1 MEDQAM
7 DDRLFVRVY
16 NVGCGDCIYLR
27 IPDEQFPRHVLIDCG
42 NFFGDRVSYLR
53 FAMQNLQELL
63 NDEEQVPQE
72 RLGKLDLLVA
82 THQHWDHIKGF
93 EGAMETL
100 RDIEIERIWISIAMD
115 EQHED
120 AHQLRALQ
128 AHVATTLERLVERR
142 GLRLDPKLSA
152 LFELGL
158 STREATKAV
167 CQTLPEAN
175 NVSPLFVFR
184 GVEQD
189 LSDSQA
195 AQQLLVSDDP
205 SIRLHILA
213 PEQDIDSAYMGRA
226 LPLLDS
232 AHRAETWFGSGVAGD
247 IEERPGNISERSFR
261 LLRTQL
267 FQASLF
273 AASQE
278 NHVVNNTSVVL
289 LLEWRGRRLLF
300 PGDAEHESWRWMWHH
315 NQALLDHPLDFLKIS
330 HHGSHNGTPFDLQDP
345 QADINQILNA
355 MLPRANAEN
364 AQAVVSTLAGRI
376 HAPLNPVPHPSLLN
390 ELAARVSNTKENP
403 PDPGR
408 QPQRT
413 DTTEEDWIDFF
424 FSPAPEPPS

>member
-1 MEDQAM
+1 M

-16 NVGCGDCIYLR
+16 NVGCGDCIFLR
-27 IPDEQFPRHVLIDCG
+27 IPDESFPRQVLIDCG
-42 NFFGDRVSYLR
+42 NFFGDRVSDLR
-53 FAMQNLQELL
+53 FTMQNVRELL
-63 NDEEQVPQE
+63 NDEEQLPEE

-93 EGAMETL
+93 EGALETL
-100 RDIEIERIWISIAMD
+100 REFDIERIWISVAMNERHD
-115 EQHED
+115 E

-128 AHVATTLERLVERR
+128 SHVARTLKRLVESR
-142 GLRLDPKLSA
+142 GLNLDPRLAA

-167 CQTLPEAN
+167 CQTLPAEN
-175 NVSPLFVFR
+175 GVSPLFVFR
-184 GVEQD
+184 GIESE
-189 LSDSQA
+189 LSEAQASQQMLA
-195 AQQLLVSDDP
+195 FDDP

-213 PEQDIDSAYMGRA
+213 PERDIDGAYLGNA
-226 LPLLDS
+226 LPLLEE
-232 AHRAETWFGSGVAGD
+232 AHRARTMLGLPEDAPDTA
-247 IEERPGNISERSFR
+247 RPANIGARAFR
-261 LLRTQL
+261 LLRSQL

-289 LLEWRGRRLLF
+289 LLEWKGRRLLF

-315 NQALLDHPLDFLKIS
+315 KQDLLERPLDFLKIS
-330 HHGSHNGTPFDLQDP
+330 HHGSHNGTPYDVQDP
-345 QADINQILNA
+345 QADINQILDA
-355 MLPRANAEN
+355 MLPRANAEG

-376 HAPLNPVPHPSLLN
+376 HAPLNPVPHPNLMN
-390 ELAARVSNTKENP
+390 EIAQRVSNTQENP

-413 DTTEEDWIDFF
+413 DSIEGDWIDFLF
-424 FSPAPEPPS
+424 SSVDESPA